1 MNHLPIPPLT
11 ALRLPFLFD
20 AQKLDT
26 DLSVALAQQ
35 WKSHYNSADYA
46 GDWKIIA
53 LRSENGREDSITS
66 KDLPDYHDTP
76 LMAHCPYFREIAEG
90 FRCEKQAIR
99 LMQLAPGS
107 RIKEHRDAGLGY
119 ANGVFRIH
127 IPIRTHEQ
135 VLFVVNGHEIPM
147 RRAECWYANFDLPHR
162 VENNGSEP
170 RIHLVLDGLR
180 NAWSDRLFAENGFD
194 LEAADN
200 KAPKPEDIPKII
212 EQLERMGTDTARS
225 MIADLKRQLGS

>member
-76 LMAHCPYFREIAEG
+76 LMALCPYFREIADG

-99 LMQLAPGS
+99 LMQLAPAAAS
-107 RIKEHRDAGLGY
+107 RNTATPAELCARRVPHPHPHPYARTGAFCGERPRNTDAARRML
-119 ANGVFRIH
+119 VRQFRLAPPRGKQRQRAPH
-127 IPIRTHEQ
+127 PPRVRTACATPGATASSPKTASTSKPPTTKPP
-135 VLFVVNGHEIPM
+135 NRKTSPKSS
-147 RRAECWYANFDLPHR
+147 
-162 VENNGSEP
+162 NNCNS
-170 RIHLVLDGLR
+170 
-180 NAWSDRLFAENGFD
+180 W
-194 LEAADN
+194 
-200 KAPKPEDIPKII
+200 APTPPC
-212 EQLERMGTDTARS
+212 A
-225 MIADLKRQLGS
+225 